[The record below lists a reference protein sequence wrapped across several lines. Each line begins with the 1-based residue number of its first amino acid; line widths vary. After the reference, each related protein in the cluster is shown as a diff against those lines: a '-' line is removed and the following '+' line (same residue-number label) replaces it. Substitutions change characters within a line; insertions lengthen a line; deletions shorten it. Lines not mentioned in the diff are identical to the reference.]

1 MKLKN
6 DIQEMRKQ
14 NQKLILEMIYKNGV
28 MSRTEMSKALGLSKP
43 TVNEH
48 VDVLL
53 KTGII
58 QEVGEG
64 ISNAKGGRKP
74 ILIAPN
80 ETYKYIIA
88 IDLSLSQPLAAL
100 GNMLVPAIE
109 KVLIESQEKAGDL
122 NQSIKKAIDWLMHK
136 CGVTN
141 EQIGVIVVSTPGIV
155 NDQNQII
162 LRNKQHELTYNTD
175 LFAFLSEEY
184 NKVVLIKN
192 DVNMSVLAEKEILGR
207 KEKRNFVL
215 LACGNGFGAGIILN
229 GTLIEG
235 YNKAAGEVG
244 FMIEQGKPLEDTIT
258 IQPLIETVRQEI
270 QDYPDSKL
278 HGIKKISFAHILE
291 AYKHKDPAVLSV
303 LTKIGYKLGVCA
315 NNIAA
320 LLDLEL
326 ILLGGDYLEFRDVLI
341 PEIRKVVDHIGHL
354 MKPQIEPSSLGH
366 NSGIIGCMNV
376 AREYLVKTVENEN
389 GGI

>member
-1 MKLKN
+1 M
-6 DIQEMRKQ
+6 
-14 NQKLILEMIYKNGV
+14 ILDMIYKNGV
-28 MSRTEMSKALGLSKP
+28 ISRADISKGLGLSKP

-48 VDVLL
+48 VDLLL

-88 IDLSLSQPLAAL
+88 IDLSLTQPLAAL

-109 KVLIESQEKAGDL
+109 KVLIESTGKTGDL

-136 CGVTN
+136 CGVSN

-175 LFAFLSEEY
+175 LFAFLSAEY
-184 NKVVLIKN
+184 KKVVLIKN
-192 DVNMSVLAEKEILGR
+192 DVNMSVLAEKEILER
-207 KEKRNFVL
+207 KEKQNFVL
-215 LACGNGFGAGIILN
+215 LACGNGFGAGIVL
-229 GTLIEG
+229 GGRLVEG
-235 YNKAAGEVG
+235 YHRAAGEVG
-244 FMIEQGKPLEDTIT
+244 FMIEQGTPLEDTIT
-258 IQPLIETVRQEI
+258 IQPLIEKVRAKI
-270 QDYPDSKL
+270 RSYPASKL
-278 HGIKKISFAHILE
+278 HGLKKINFAHIVD
-291 AYKHKDPAVLSV
+291 AYWQDDPAVLSV
-303 LTKIGYKLGVCA
+303 LTEIGYKLGVCA

-326 ILLGGDYLEFRDVLI
+326 ILLGGDYLEFGEFLI
-341 PEIRKVVDHIGHL
+341 PEMRKVVSQVGHL
-354 MKPQIEPSSLGH
+354 VTPQIEPSSLGH

>member
-1 MKLKN
+1 
-6 DIQEMRKQ
+6 MRKQ
-14 NQKLILEMIYKNGV
+14 NQKLILDMIYQNGV
-28 MSRTEMSKALGLSKP
+28 ISRAEMAKALGLSKP

-48 VDVLL
+48 VDLL
-53 KTGII
+53 LRTGII

-80 ETYKYIIA
+80 ETYKYIVA
-88 IDLSLSQPLAAL
+88 IDLSLTQPLAAL

-109 KVLIESQEKAGDL
+109 KVLIESQENPRDL
-122 NQSIKKAIDWLMHK
+122 NQSIKKAIDWLMQK
-136 CGVTN
+136 CGVSN
-141 EQIGVIVVSTPGIV
+141 DQIGVIVVSTPGIV
-155 NDQNQII
+155 NDRNQII

-192 DVNMSVLAEKEILGR
+192 DVNMSVLAEKEILER

-215 LACGNGFGAGIILN
+215 LACGNGFGAGIIIN
-229 GTLIEG
+229 GSLIEG

-244 FMIEQGKPLEDTIT
+244 FMIDQGRPLEDTIT
-258 IQPLIETVRQEI
+258 IQPLIDKVRQSIKE
-270 QDYPDSKL
+270 YPESRL
-278 HGIKKISFAHILE
+278 HGVKKISFPHILE
-291 AYKHKDPAVLSV
+291 AYQEHDPAVLSV
-303 LTKIGYKLGVCA
+303 LREIGYKLGVCA

-320 LLDLEL
+320 LLDLEV
-326 ILLGGDYLEFRDVLI
+326 ILLGGDYLEFSEVLI
-341 PEIRKVVDHIGHL
+341 PEIRKVVDGIGHL

-376 AREYLVKTVENEN
+376 AREYLVKTVENES
-389 GGI
+389 GGN